1 MAMTN
6 YIVGSLDKIEFVS
19 IFTRYEDKWVYCW
32 HKKRESFEHPAGH
45 VEINESPMQAA
56 KRELYEETGI
66 TDCDIIP
73 LWDYEYI
80 WEDNKGCN
88 NGRVYL
94 AIAHSLGSIPESEMD
109 RIEFFDSVP
118 DNFTYN
124 REDEIRDLIM
134 VGKIW
139 KTYKE

>member
-1 MAMTN
+1 MAMIN
-6 YIVGSLDKIEFVS
+6 YIVGSLEKIDFVV

-45 VEINESPMQAA
+45 VEANESPLQAA

-66 TDCDIIP
+66 KDCDIIP

-80 WEDNKGCN
+80 WEDDKGRN
-88 NGRVYL
+88 TGRVYL

-109 RIEFFDSVP
+109 RIELFDNVP
-118 DNFTYN
+118 DNYTYN
-124 REDEIRDLIM
+124 REEEIRDLLM
-134 VGKIW
+134 VERIW
-139 KTYKE
+139 KTYMD